1 MSQSQSGSTSGSGSY
16 SNSMSQ
22 SISHSES
29 LSASESAS
37 GSQKHSQSVVLPN
50 TGESGSVT
58 SALLGV
64 VTGLA
69 GIAGLTRRKKKGN

>member
-1 MSQSQSGSTSGSGSY
+1 
-16 SNSMSQ
+16 MSQ

-50 TGESGSVT
+50 TGETGSVT

-69 GIAGLTRRKKKGN
+69 GIAGLIRRKKKGE

>member
-1 MSQSQSGSTSGSGSY
+1 M
-16 SNSMSQ
+16 
-22 SISHSES
+22 
-29 LSASESAS
+29 SASESAS

-50 TGESGSVT
+50 TGETGSVT

>member
-1 MSQSQSGSTSGSGSY
+1 
-16 SNSMSQ
+16 
-22 SISHSES
+22 
-29 LSASESAS
+29 S
-37 GSQKHSQSVVLPN
+37 GSQKHSQSVALPN
-50 TGESGSVT
+50 TGETGSVT

>member
-1 MSQSQSGSTSGSGSY
+1 MSQSQSVSISGSGS
-16 SNSMSQ
+16 Q
-22 SISHSES
+22 SASGSES

-50 TGESGSVT
+50 TGETGSVT
-58 SALLGV
+58 SALLGI

-69 GIAGLTRRKKKGN
+69 GIAGLTRGKKKGN

>member
-1 MSQSQSGSTSGSGSY
+1 MSQSQSVSISGSGS
-16 SNSMSQ
+16 Q
-22 SISHSES
+22 SASGSES
-29 LSASESAS
+29 LSSSESAS
-37 GSQKHSQSVVLPN
+37 GSQKHSQSVALPN
-50 TGESGSVT
+50 TGETGTVT

>member
-1 MSQSQSGSTSGSGSY
+1 M
-16 SNSMSQ
+16 
-22 SISHSES
+22 
-29 LSASESAS
+29 SASESAS
-37 GSQKHSQSVVLPN
+37 GSQKHSQSVALPN
-50 TGESGSVT
+50 TGETGSVT